1 MTDFAKNCLTAHNE
15 LRAKHGAPPLKL
27 SDKLTAHAQ
36 KWADHLA
43 STGNFEHSE
52 GSGYG
57 ENIAMQWSSG
67 GADVPARGAGM
78 GRTSIAMQWSSGGAD
93 VPARSFVQQWYSEL
107 EKYDFGDKSGNFQP
121 SAGHFSQVVW
131 KGTKELGV
139 GVAKDGKG
147 MSVAVCNYNPAGN
160 MQGDFGANVQAEK

>member
-1 MTDFAKNCLTAHNE
+1 MTEFAKNCLTAHNE

-57 ENIAMQWSSG
+57 EN
-67 GADVPARGAGM
+67 
-78 GRTSIAMQWSSGGAD
+78 IAMQWSSGGAD